1 LRSTGYAF
9 ADLVEPPPGFTKAV
23 YLKVA
28 IFRDGHV
35 EHEARMI
42 ASYDT
47 CRFTDLDTVSSAR
60 RISFSFSPK
69 CVV

>member
-1 LRSTGYAF
+1 MRLLIWWL
-9 ADLVEPPPGFTKAV
+9 DKPPTGFTKAV

-47 CRFTDLDTVSSAR
+47 CRFTDLDTVVPQPGASLPR
-60 RISFSFSPK
+60 FH
-69 CVV
+69 